1 MSQYDKLVRLKE
13 FDLDERRR
21 DAGSILAE
29 VNRLTEKKQSLE
41 LSLKQEQDIG
51 SSSVEVLGQYSKF
64 ALRVLK
70 EREMLDEAIVEV
82 EKAYSEANRLV
93 SAAYQE
99 VRKAEIIRDEA
110 AKKEAEKIRRDE
122 QIESDE
128 VAQNIHRQ
136 KIISRR

>member
-13 FDLDERRR
+13 FELDERRR

-41 LSLKQEQDIG
+41 LSLKQEQDVS

-93 SAAYQE
+93 TAAYQE
-99 VRKAEIIRDEA
+99 VRKAEIIRDEV

-136 KIISRR
+136 KNN

>member
-1 MSQYDKLVRLKE
+1 
-13 FDLDERRR
+13 
-21 DAGSILAE
+21 
-29 VNRLTEKKQSLE
+29 
-41 LSLKQEQDIG
+41 
-51 SSSVEVLGQYSKF
+51 
-64 ALRVLK
+64 
-70 EREMLDEAIVEV
+70 REMLDEAIVEV

-93 SAAYQE
+93 TAAYQE

-136 KIISRR
+136 KNN

>member
-13 FDLDERRR
+13 FELDERRR

-41 LSLKQEQDIG
+41 LSLKQEQDVS

-70 EREMLDEAIVEV
+70 EREMLDEAIAEV

-93 SAAYQE
+93 TLAYQE

-128 VAQNIHRQ
+128 VAQNIHLQ
-136 KIISRR
+136 KNN

>member
-13 FDLDERRR
+13 FELDERRR

-41 LSLKQEQDIG
+41 ISLKQEQDVS

-70 EREMLDEAIVEV
+70 EREMLDEAIAEV

-93 SAAYQE
+93 TAAYQE

-136 KIISRR
+136 KNN

>member
-13 FDLDERRR
+13 FELDERRR
-21 DAGSILAE
+21 AAGSILAE

-41 LSLKQEQDIG
+41 LSLKQEQDVS

-70 EREMLDEAIVEV
+70 EREMLDEAIAEV

-93 SAAYQE
+93 TAAYQE
-99 VRKAEIIRDEA
+99 VRKAEIIRDEV

-136 KIISRR
+136 KNN

>member
-13 FDLDERRR
+13 FELDERRR

-41 LSLKQEQDIG
+41 LSLKQEQDVS

-93 SAAYQE
+93 TAAYQE

-110 AKKEAEKIRRDE
+110 AKKEAEKIRRDA

-136 KIISRR
+136 KNN

>member
-13 FDLDERRR
+13 FELDERRR

-41 LSLKQEQDIG
+41 LSLKQEQDVS

-70 EREMLDEAIVEV
+70 EREMLDEAIAEV
-82 EKAYSEANRLV
+82 ERAYSEANRLV
-93 SAAYQE
+93 TAAYQE

-136 KIISRR
+136 KNN

>member
-13 FDLDERRR
+13 FELDERRR

-41 LSLKQEQDIG
+41 LSLKQEQDVS

-70 EREMLDEAIVEV
+70 EREMLDDAIVEV

-93 SAAYQE
+93 TAAYQE

-136 KIISRR
+136 KNN

>member
-13 FDLDERRR
+13 FELDERRR

-41 LSLKQEQDIG
+41 LSLKQEQDVS

-93 SAAYQE
+93 TAAYQE

-122 QIESDE
+122 QLESDE

-136 KIISRR
+136 KNN

>member
-13 FDLDERRR
+13 FELDERRR

-29 VNRLTEKKQSLE
+29 VNRLTETKQSLE
-41 LSLKQEQDIG
+41 LSLKQEQDVS

-70 EREMLDEAIVEV
+70 EREMLDEAIAEV

-93 SAAYQE
+93 TLAYQE

-136 KIISRR
+136 KNN

>member
-13 FDLDERRR
+13 FELDERRR

-41 LSLKQEQDIG
+41 LSLKQEQDI
-51 SSSVEVLGQYSKF
+51 SSSSLEVLGQYSKF

-70 EREMLDEAIVEV
+70 EREMLDQAIAEV

-93 SAAYQE
+93 TAAYQE

-136 KIISRR
+136 KNN

>member
-13 FDLDERRR
+13 FELDERRR

-41 LSLKQEQDIG
+41 LSLKQEQDV
-51 SSSVEVLGQYSKF
+51 SSFSVEVLGQYSKF

-70 EREMLDEAIVEV
+70 EREMLDEAIAEV

-93 SAAYQE
+93 TLAYQE

-136 KIISRR
+136 KNN

>member
-13 FDLDERRR
+13 FELDERRR

-41 LSLKQEQDIG
+41 LSLKQEQDVS

-70 EREMLDEAIVEV
+70 EREILDEAIVEV

-93 SAAYQE
+93 TAAYQE

-136 KIISRR
+136 KNN

>member
-13 FDLDERRR
+13 FELDERRR

-29 VNRLTEKKQSLE
+29 VNRLTEKKESLE
-41 LSLKQEQDIG
+41 LSLKQEQDVS

-93 SAAYQE
+93 TAAYQE

-136 KIISRR
+136 KNN

>member
-13 FDLDERRR
+13 FELDERRR

-41 LSLKQEQDIG
+41 LSLKQEQDVS

-93 SAAYQE
+93 TAAYQE

-128 VAQNIHRQ
+128 VAQKIHRQ
-136 KIISRR
+136 KNN

>member
-13 FDLDERRR
+13 FELDERRR

-41 LSLKQEQDIG
+41 LSLKQEQDVS

-93 SAAYQE
+93 TLAYQE

-136 KIISRR
+136 KNN

>member
-13 FDLDERRR
+13 FELDERRR

-41 LSLKQEQDIG
+41 ISLKQEQDVS

-93 SAAYQE
+93 TAAYQE

-136 KIISRR
+136 KNN

>member
-13 FDLDERRR
+13 FELDERRR

-41 LSLKQEQDIG
+41 LSLKQEQDVS

-70 EREMLDEAIVEV
+70 EREMLDEAIAEA

-93 SAAYQE
+93 TAAYQE

-136 KIISRR
+136 KNN

>member
-13 FDLDERRR
+13 FELDERRR
-21 DAGSILAE
+21 DAGSVLAE

-41 LSLKQEQDIG
+41 LSLKQEQDVS

-93 SAAYQE
+93 TAAYQE

-136 KIISRR
+136 KNN

>member
-13 FDLDERRR
+13 FELDERRR

-41 LSLKQEQDIG
+41 LSLKQEQDVS

-93 SAAYQE
+93 TAAYQE
-99 VRKAEIIRDEA
+99 VRKAEIIRDEV

-122 QIESDE
+122 QTESDE

-136 KIISRR
+136 KNN

>member
-13 FDLDERRR
+13 FELDERRR

-41 LSLKQEQDIG
+41 LSLKQEQDVS

-70 EREMLDEAIVEV
+70 EREMLDEAIAEV

-93 SAAYQE
+93 TAAYQE
-99 VRKAEIIRDEA
+99 VRKAEIIRDEV

-136 KIISRR
+136 KNN

>member
-13 FDLDERRR
+13 FELDERRR
-21 DAGSILAE
+21 AAGSILAE

-41 LSLKQEQDIG
+41 LSLKQEQDVS
-51 SSSVEVLGQYSKF
+51 SSSVELLGQYSKF

-93 SAAYQE
+93 TAAYQE

-136 KIISRR
+136 KNN

>member
-41 LSLKQEQDIG
+41 LSLKQEQDVS

-93 SAAYQE
+93 TLAYQE

-136 KIISRR
+136 KNN

>member
-41 LSLKQEQDIG
+41 LSLKQDQDVS

-70 EREMLDEAIVEV
+70 EREMLDEAIAEV

-93 SAAYQE
+93 TLAYQE

-136 KIISRR
+136 KNN

>member
-13 FDLDERRR
+13 FELDERRR

-41 LSLKQEQDIG
+41 LSLKQEQDVS

-70 EREMLDEAIVEV
+70 EREMLDEAIAEV

-93 SAAYQE
+93 TLAYQE

-136 KIISRR
+136 KNN

>member
-13 FDLDERRR
+13 FELDERRR

-41 LSLKQEQDIG
+41 ISLKQEQDI
-51 SSSVEVLGQYSKF
+51 SSSSLEVLGQYSKF

-70 EREMLDEAIVEV
+70 EREMLDEAIAEV

-93 SAAYQE
+93 TAAYQE

-136 KIISRR
+136 KNN

>member
-41 LSLKQEQDIG
+41 LSLKQEQDVS

-70 EREMLDEAIVEV
+70 EREMLDEAIAEV
-82 EKAYSEANRLV
+82 ERAYSEANRLV
-93 SAAYQE
+93 TLAYQE

-136 KIISRR
+136 KNN

>member
-13 FDLDERRR
+13 FELDERRR

-41 LSLKQEQDIG
+41 LSLKQEQDVS

-70 EREMLDEAIVEV
+70 EREMLDEAIAEV

-93 SAAYQE
+93 TAAYQE

-136 KIISRR
+136 KNN

>member
-1 MSQYDKLVRLKE
+1 MSQYEKLVRLKE
-13 FDLDERRR
+13 FELDERRR

-41 LSLKQEQDIG
+41 LSLKQEQDVS

-93 SAAYQE
+93 TAAYQE

-136 KIISRR
+136 KNN

>member
-13 FDLDERRR
+13 FELDERRR

-41 LSLKQEQDIG
+41 LSLKQEQDVS

-70 EREMLDEAIVEV
+70 EREMLDEAIAEV

-93 SAAYQE
+93 TLAYQE

-122 QIESDE
+122 QIESDD

-136 KIISRR
+136 KNN

>member
-13 FDLDERRR
+13 FELDERRR

-41 LSLKQEQDIG
+41 LSLKQEQDIS

-70 EREMLDEAIVEV
+70 EREMLDEAIAEV

-93 SAAYQE
+93 TLAYQE

-128 VAQNIHRQ
+128 VAQNIHLQ
-136 KIISRR
+136 KNN

>member
-13 FDLDERRR
+13 FELDERRR

-41 LSLKQEQDIG
+41 LSLKQEQDVS

-93 SAAYQE
+93 TAAYQE

-136 KIISRR
+136 KNN

>member
-13 FDLDERRR
+13 FELDERRR

-41 LSLKQEQDIG
+41 LSLKQEQDVS

-70 EREMLDEAIVEV
+70 EREMLDQAIAEV

-93 SAAYQE
+93 TAAYQE

-136 KIISRR
+136 KNN

>member
-13 FDLDERRR
+13 FELDERRR

-41 LSLKQEQDIG
+41 LSLKQEQDVS

-70 EREMLDEAIVEV
+70 EREMLDEAIVKV

-93 SAAYQE
+93 TAAYQE

-136 KIISRR
+136 KNN